1 LLEFNSSQIGVKG
14 WGLRGEALKNSD
26 LV

>member
-1 LLEFNSSQIGVKG
+1 LLEFDSSQIGVKG
-14 WGLRGEALKNSD
+14 WGLRGETSKNSG